1 MDKFLDNATNYFTK
15 ITDRETYRYVNI
27 MEYVNDGYVLT
38 NKISEQNL
46 REMRSNMD
54 ETDQEEFDKFVEE
67 NWGTYAD
74 NLQTVTTSATPTPK
88 KRGRKPKNQIL
99 DI

>member
-1 MDKFLDNATNYFTK
+1 
-15 ITDRETYRYVNI
+15 
-27 MEYVNDGYVLT
+27 
-38 NKISEQNL
+38 
-46 REMRSNMD
+46 MD

-88 KRGRKPKNQIL
+88 KRGRKSKNQIL

>member
-1 MDKFLDNATNYFTK
+1 
-15 ITDRETYRYVNI
+15 

-88 KRGRKPKNQIL
+88 KRGRKPKAE
-99 DI
+99 

>member
-88 KRGRKPKNQIL
+88 KRGRKSKNQIL